1 MYNFLFLANRTFT
14 KDPAIFIYFYL
25 NSQQQREKKAHSLW
39 WLFWRFF
46 VFDSREA
53 VCVYVCMNNNNLI
66 N

>member
-14 KDPAIFIYFYL
+14 KDPAIFYL
-25 NSQQQREKKAHSLW
+25 NSQQQREKKAHLLR

-53 VCVYVCMNNNNLI
+53 VCVCMKSTNNNNLI